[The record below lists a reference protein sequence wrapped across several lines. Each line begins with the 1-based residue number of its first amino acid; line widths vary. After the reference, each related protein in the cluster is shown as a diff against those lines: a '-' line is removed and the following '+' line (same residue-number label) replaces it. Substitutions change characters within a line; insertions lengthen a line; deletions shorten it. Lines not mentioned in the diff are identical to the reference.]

1 MQVTLPAARA
11 SEGGRRVSSTC
22 VSAHLRVNLHT
33 PTGRDG
39 GGDGL
44 VDPWWAEASSSRP
57 LVTCCL
63 QSTEETWAVGR
74 PTRTGPVSC
83 GWPGLAGTTE
93 TWHPRVLRA
102 ARSPPR
108 LWPEP
113 SAPAPGLA
121 TCRSPPS
128 PRLPPL
134 VQEDTSSAREA
145 TPKAQHQGVGG
156 GPSALLEPLAAWGWG
171 SGPVGVWGSEELK
184 QPIFRPDFLNLR
196 H

>member
-1 MQVTLPAARA
+1 MSSPACA
-11 SEGGRRVSSTC
+11 GRRVSSMC

-93 TWHPRVLRA
+93 TWHP
-102 ARSPPR
+102 
-108 LWPEP
+108 
-113 SAPAPGLA
+113 PGTEGCKVTTTALA
-121 TCRSPPS
+121 
-128 PRLPPL
+128 
-134 VQEDTSSAREA
+134 
-145 TPKAQHQGVGG
+145 
-156 GPSALLEPLAAWGWG
+156 
-171 SGPVGVWGSEELK
+171 
-184 QPIFRPDFLNLR
+184 
-196 H
+196 